1 MTVGRNMKLTGISE
15 KVFLDRYSLKDKT
28 GKSIEKKPEEM
39 WKRIAKAAAQVER
52 KSKQNRWEKEF
63 YSILKDFKYV
73 PGGRILS
80 GAGTGFSV
88 SFYNCFV
95 IPSPKDSRGGIL
107 ETLKQMIEIMARGG
121 GVGINLSSL
130 RPRGSRVK
138 KVNGFSSGP
147 INWAEL
153 FSVATKDI
161 IQQGGTRRGALML
174 MLWDWHP
181 DIEEFI
187 TVKQDLSR
195 INGANLSLCI
205 SDSFMEAVEK
215 DADWPLVFPDY
226 KDPEYDEK
234 WTSDLDAWKK
244 MGKKVIVHKIVKA
257 RKIWDLIAEAAWR
270 SAEPGVVFLDRYNKL
285 YNNYYWN
292 KVICVNPCGEEGLP
306 AWGVCN
312 LGSINLSALVK
323 GKDIDR
329 KGRFDFSALKK
340 IVRAA
345 VRFQDNIVDMDPYVF
360 PGIKKTQLEGERRI
374 GLGTMGLGDTLIKLH
389 LRYGSPESLEFIDK
403 VYNVIRDEAYLVSSL
418 SAKEKGSF
426 PKLDKKLYLEGK
438 FVSQLTDS
446 VKKSIKKN
454 GIRNSLLLMQAPT
467 GSTSLMVET
476 TSGIEPVYEFEFK
489 RHDRLGDHVIRHHLY
504 NVWYKKHEKEIK
516 AGKLKKPDWFVSAN
530 NLTPEDHV
538 TVQAV
543 IQKYVDASI
552 SKTVNAPKT
561 HTVEDVK
568 KLYTLAYKLGCKGI
582 AYMRDGSRP
591 GVLERKESASAKASA
606 FGSTESSLRPTKSA
620 DEVKTVTPGPYT
632 IKPRPMVVRG
642 ATYRIQTPVGI
653 AFITL
658 NTNGGSPP
666 EPLEMFI
673 TVGKAGSDIYAMAEG
688 LGRMVSVAL
697 RFSSHLPVIERVH
710 EIISQL
716 SGIGG
721 ARSSGFGKDKIRSLP
736 DAIAKVLAMH
746 YGLNGEAKKLEEEG
760 IIHKPVQET
769 PRLVTTMTQPTLIQS
784 QAIVPSTSFDICPTC
799 GEATL
804 VHEEGCKKCYGCG
817 YSEC

>member
-1 MTVGRNMKLTGISE
+1 MKLKGISE
-15 KVFLDRYSLKDKT
+15 KVFLDRYSLKSKE
-28 GKSIEKKPEEM
+28 GKSIEKRPEEM
-39 WKRIAKAAAQVER
+39 WARMAKAVSLVE
-52 KSKQNRWEKEF
+52 KKPKQKKWGKEF
-63 YSILKDFKYV
+63 YSVLKDFKYV

-80 GAGTGFSV
+80 GAGTGYDV

-107 ETLKQMIEIMARGG
+107 ETLGNMVEIMARGG

-130 RPRGSRVK
+130 RPRGARVK

-147 INWAEL
+147 INWASL
-153 FSVATKDI
+153 FSVATRDI

-187 TVKQDLSR
+187 TVKQDLSK

-205 SDSFMEAVEK
+205 SDTFMEAVEK
-215 DADWPLVFPDY
+215 DADWPLVFPDI
-226 KDPEYDEK
+226 KDPEYDQK
-234 WTSDLDAWKK
+234 WTGDLDAWKK
-244 MGKKVIVHKIVKA
+244 MGKKIIVHKIVKA
-257 RKIWDLIAEAAWR
+257 RKLWDLVATAAWK
-270 SAEPGVVFLDRYNKL
+270 SAEPGVVFMERYNKL

-292 KVICVNPCGEEGLP
+292 KIICVNPCGEEGLP

-323 GKDIDR
+323 GKDIDE
-329 KGRFDFSALKK
+329 KGKFDFNALKN
-340 IVRAA
+340 IVRTA
-345 VRFQDNIVDMDPYVF
+345 VRFQDNVIDMDPYVF
-360 PGIKKTQLEGERRI
+360 EGIRKTQLEGERRI

-389 LRYGSPESLEFIDK
+389 LRYGSDESLEFIDK
-403 VYNVIRDEAYLVSSL
+403 VYKFIMEEAYKASSEF
-418 SAKEKGSF
+418 AKEKGSF
-426 PKLDKKLYLEGK
+426 AKYDRKLYLEGK
-438 FVSQLTDS
+438 FVSQLNDD

-467 GSTSLMVET
+467 GSTSLMAGT
-476 TSGIEPVYEFEFK
+476 TSGIEPVYEFEFA
-489 RHDRLGDHVIRHHLY
+489 RHDRLGDHIIRHDLY
-504 NVWYKKHEKEIK
+504 DAWYKKHEKQVKTGEV
-516 AGKLKKPDWFVSAN
+516 KKPEWFVSAN
-530 NLTPEDHV
+530 ELTPEDHV
-538 TVQAV
+538 KVQGA

-552 SKTVNAPKT
+552 SKTVNAPNS
-561 HTVEDVK
+561 HTVDDVK
-568 KLYTLAYKLGCKGI
+568 KLYNLAYKLGCKGI

-591 GVLERKESASAKASA
+591 GVLERKPEANKVK
-606 FGSTESSLRPTKSA
+606 EEELKQLNCPTY
-620 DEVKTVTPGPYT
+620 TV
-632 IKPRPMVVRG
+632 KPRPMVVHG
-642 ATYRIQTPVGI
+642 STYRIQTPVGI

-673 TVGKAGSDIYAMAEG
+673 TVGKAGTDIYAMAEG
-688 LGRMVSVAL
+688 LGRMISVAL
-697 RFSSHLPVIERVH
+697 RFSSHLSVEQRVQ
-710 EIISQL
+710 EIINQL

-721 ARSSGFGKDKIRSLP
+721 ARSMGFGKDRIRSLP
-736 DAIAKVLAMH
+736 DAVAKVLSMH
-746 YGLNGEAKKLEEEG
+746 YDFNGEVKKSNGVNNHEIKEEAP
-760 IIHKPVQET
+760 K
-769 PRLVTTMTQPTLIQS
+769 LVTATTQPSLIQPLI
-784 QAIVPSTSFDICPTC
+784 AVPKSTSFDICSSC

>member
-1 MTVGRNMKLTGISE
+1 MKLTGISE

-28 GKSIEKKPEEM
+28 GKPLEKKPEEM
-39 WKRIAKAAAQVER
+39 WSRIAKAAATVEK
-52 KSKQNRWEKEF
+52 KSKQKKWEKEF

-80 GAGTGFSV
+80 GAGTGFAV

-130 RPRGSRVK
+130 RPRGARVK

-147 INWAEL
+147 CNWAEL

-187 TVKQDLSR
+187 TVKQDLTR
-195 INGANLSLCI
+195 INGANLSLCV
-205 SDSFMEAVEK
+205 SDTFMEAVEK
-215 DADWPLVFPDY
+215 DSDWPLVFPDF

-234 WTSDLDAWKK
+234 WTGDLEQWKK

-257 RKIWDLIAEAAWR
+257 RKIWDLIAEAAWK
-270 SAEPGVVFLDRYNKL
+270 SAEPGVVFLERYNKL

-323 GKDIDR
+323 GSDIDK
-329 KGRFDFSALKK
+329 KGAFDFNALKK
-340 IVRAA
+340 IVRSA
-345 VRFQDNIVDMDPYVF
+345 VRFQDNVVDMDPYVF
-360 PGIKKTQLEGERRI
+360 PGIRKTQFEGERRI

-403 VYNVIRDEAYLVSSL
+403 VYKVIRDEAYLASSIFGR
-418 SAKEKGSF
+418 EKGNF
-426 PKLDKKLYLEGK
+426 PKYDKKLFLEGK
-438 FVSQLTDS
+438 FVSQLSDN

-467 GSTSLMVET
+467 GSTSLMAET
-476 TSGIEPVYEFEFK
+476 TSGIEPVYEFEFN

-504 NVWYKKHEKEIK
+504 DAWYKKHEKDVK
-516 AGKLKKPDWFVSAN
+516 AGKMKRPDWFVSAN
-530 NLTPEDHV
+530 DLTPEDHV

-543 IQKYVDASI
+543 IQKHVDASI

-568 KLYTLAYKLGCKGI
+568 RLYTLAYKLGCKGI

-606 FGSTESSLRPTKSA
+606 DEGEKIVVPPTYK
-620 DEVKTVTPGPYT
+620 
-632 IKPRPMVVRG
+632 
-642 ATYRIQTPVGI
+642 IQTPVGM

-658 NTNGGSPP
+658 NTNGGDPP

-673 TVGKAGSDIYAMAEG
+673 TVGKAGSDVYAMAEG

-697 RFSSHLPVIERVH
+697 RFSSHLPVAERVQ
-710 EIISQL
+710 EIISQM

-721 ARSSGFGKDKIRSLP
+721 ARSSGFGKDRIRSLP
-736 DAIAKVLAMH
+736 DAVAKVLSMH
-746 YGLNGEAKKLEEEG
+746 YGLNGEAKKTNGNGASHE
-760 IIHKPVQET
+760 PVQET
-769 PRLVTTMTQPTLIQS
+769 PKLVTSMTQPSLIQS
-784 QAIVPSTSFDICPTC
+784 SVAPSTSFDICPSC
-799 GEATL
+799 GEVSL

>member
-1 MTVGRNMKLTGISE
+1 MKLQGISE
-15 KVFLDRYSLKDKT
+15 KVFLDRYSLKNKA
-28 GKSIEKKPEEM
+28 GKSMEKRPEEM
-39 WKRIAKAAAQVER
+39 WTRIAKAVSLAE
-52 KSKQNRWEKEF
+52 KKPKQKKWEKDF

-80 GAGTGFSV
+80 GAGTGFAV

-95 IPSPKDSRGGIL
+95 IPSPQDSRGGIL
-107 ETLKQMIEIMARGG
+107 ETLRQMVEIMARGG

-130 RPRGSRVK
+130 RPRGERVK

-147 INWAEL
+147 INWASL
-153 FSVATKDI
+153 FSVATRDI

-187 TVKQDLSR
+187 TVKQDLSK
-195 INGANLSLCI
+195 INGANLSLCV

-215 DADWPLVFPDY
+215 DADWPLLFPDT
-226 KDPEYDEK
+226 KDPEYDQK
-234 WTSDLDAWKK
+234 WTGDMDAWKK
-244 MGKKVIVHKIVKA
+244 MGKRVIVHKIVKA
-257 RKIWDLIAEAAWR
+257 KKLWDLVATAAWR
-270 SAEPGVVFLDRYNKL
+270 SAEPGVVFMERYNKL

-292 KVICVNPCGEEGLP
+292 KIICVNPCGEEGLP

-323 GKDIDR
+323 GKDVDE
-329 KGRFDFSALKK
+329 KGKFDFNALKS
-340 IVRAA
+340 IVRTA
-345 VRFQDNIVDMDPYVF
+345 VRFQDNVVDMDPYIF
-360 PGIKKTQLEGERRI
+360 DGIRKTQLEGERRI

-403 VYNVIRDEAYLVSSL
+403 VYKLIRDEAYQASSDF
-418 SAKEKGSF
+418 SKEKGSF
-426 PKLDKKLYLEGK
+426 AKYDRKLYLEGK
-438 FVSQLTDS
+438 FVEQLPED

-467 GSTSLMVET
+467 GSTSLMAGT
-476 TSGIEPVYEFEFK
+476 TSGIEPVYEFEFIRK
-489 RHDRLGDHVIRHHLY
+489 DRIGTHIIRHDLY
-504 NVWYKKHEKEIK
+504 DSWFKKHAKEVE
-516 AGKLKKPDWFVSAN
+516 AGKMKKPEWFVSAN
-530 NLTPEDHV
+530 ELTPEDHV
-538 TVQAV
+538 KVQGA

-552 SKTVNAPKT
+552 SKTVNAPKS

-568 KLYTLAYKLGCKGI
+568 RLYNLAYKLGCKGI

-591 GVLERKESASAKASA
+591 GVLERKPETPVEVAVA
-606 FGSTESSLRPTKSA
+606 EQRPPQY
-620 DEVKTVTPGPYT
+620 TV
-632 IKPRPMVVRG
+632 KPRPMVVHG
-642 ATYRIQTPVGI
+642 STYRIQTPVGI

-658 NTNGGSPP
+658 NTNGGNPP

-673 TVGKAGSDIYAMAEG
+673 TIGKAGTDIYAMAEG
-688 LGRMVSVAL
+688 LGRMISVAL
-697 RFSSHLPVIERVH
+697 RFSSHLSVEQRVQ

-721 ARSSGFGKDKIRSLP
+721 ARSMGFGKDRIRSLP
-736 DAIAKVLAMH
+736 DAVAKVLSMH
-746 YGLNGEAKKLEEEG
+746 YGFNGEEKRSNGVSNHEMKAEAPK
-760 IIHKPVQET
+760 
-769 PRLVTTMTQPTLIQS
+769 LVTATTQPSLIQPLM
-784 QAIVPSTSFDICPTC
+784 AVPKSTSFDICSSC

>member
-1 MTVGRNMKLTGISE
+1 MKLTGISE
-15 KVFLDRYSLKDKT
+15 KVFLDRYSLKDKS
-28 GKSIEKKPEEM
+28 GKPLEKKPEQM
-39 WKRIAKAAAQVER
+39 WTRIAKAAATVEK
-52 KSKQNRWEKEF
+52 KSKQKKWEREY

-80 GAGTGFSV
+80 GAGTGYAV

-107 ETLKQMIEIMARGG
+107 ETLRQMIEIMARGG

-130 RPRGSRVK
+130 RPRGARVK

-147 INWAEL
+147 CNWAEL

-187 TVKQDLSR
+187 TVKQDLHR
-195 INGANLSLCI
+195 INGANLSLCV
-205 SDSFMEAVEK
+205 SDTFMEAVEK

-226 KDPEYDEK
+226 KDPEYDDK
-234 WTSDLDAWKK
+234 WNGDIEAWKK

-257 RKIWDLIAEAAWR
+257 RKIWDLIAQAAWR
-270 SAEPGVVFLDRYNKL
+270 SAEPGVVFLERYNKL
-285 YNNYYWN
+285 YNNWYWN

-323 GKDIDR
+323 GKDIDK
-329 KGRFDFSALKK
+329 KGQFDFASLKK
-340 IVRAA
+340 IVRSA
-345 VRFQDNIVDMDPYVF
+345 VRFQDNVVDMDPYVF
-360 PGIKKTQLEGERRI
+360 PGIRKTQFEGERRI

-389 LRYGSPESLEFIDK
+389 IRYGSPESLEFIDK
-403 VYNVIRDEAYLVSSL
+403 VYKLIRDEAYLASSL
-418 SAKEKGSF
+418 FAKEKGNF
-426 PKLDKKLYLEGK
+426 PKYDKKLFLEGK
-438 FVSQLTDS
+438 FVSQLTEG

-467 GSTSLMVET
+467 GSTSLMAET
-476 TSGIEPVYEFEFK
+476 TSGIEPVYEFEFN

-504 NVWYKKHEKEIK
+504 DSWYKKHEKEIK
-516 AGKLKKPDWFVSAN
+516 SGKLKKPEWFVSAN
-530 NLTPEDHV
+530 DLTPEDHV
-538 TVQAV
+538 TVQGV

-591 GVLERKESASAKASA
+591 GVLERKPDSAEATSGKESTQVVPA
-606 FGSTESSLRPTKSA
+606 TY
-620 DEVKTVTPGPYT
+620 TV
-632 IKPRPMVVRG
+632 KPRPMVVRG
-642 ATYRIQTPVGI
+642 ATYKIQTPVGM

-658 NTNGGSPP
+658 NTNGGTPP

-673 TVGKAGSDIYAMAEG
+673 TVGKAGSDVYAMAEG

-697 RFSSHLPVIERVH
+697 RFSSHLPVEIRVR
-710 EIISQL
+710 EIIEQMQ
-716 SGIGG
+716 GIGG

-736 DAIAKVLAMH
+736 DAVAKVLSMH
-746 YGLNGEAKKLEEEG
+746 YGLNGDAAKLNGNGLSHTVVK
-760 IIHKPVQET
+760 ET
-769 PRLVTTMTQPTLIQS
+769 PKLVTSMTQPSLIQTP
-784 QAIVPSTSFDICPTC
+784 AVVRSTSFDICPTC
-799 GEATL
+799 GEVSL